1 MPSAIRMCTRVGLYH
16 LLLLLL
22 LIYALAQDT
31 NAPVLLQAFAN
42 VVLALCDAS
51 DTVALFVPYY
61 FNHLMAFQ
69 MTGITNILLGPSD
82 PETFYP
88 DLGAHYPYSFVLGR
102 TYIFLF
108 RLSFPPFLKH
118 MMSSSV

>member
-1 MPSAIRMCTRVGLYH
+1 MQSAIRMCNKNRIVPS
-16 LLLLLL
+16 
-22 LIYALAQDT
+22 LIVV
-31 NAPVLLQAFAN
+31 APELCLCSGHTLSRPLQAFAN

-88 DLGAHYPYSFVLGR
+88 DLGVHHPHSVLER
-102 TYIFLF
+102 ICVLLL
-108 RLSFPPFLKH
+108 RLSF
-118 MMSSSV
+118 SSFSKLTVSL